1 MSQLLLQS
9 VRLIDPV
16 NGVDLEECDLLIEDG
31 VLQQV
36 GAEIAPP
43 KGATALR
50 RQGSVVAPSFV
61 DLHCHLREPG
71 QPWKE
76 RIARAT
82 AAAAA
87 GGFGAISAMANLNPP
102 VDSLESL
109 RRSQRDNKAWARV
122 PILQFAACTKNLA
135 GLELTNLEALARA
148 GAAGFSDDGRHGL
161 SQELLSEAL
170 RRAGT
175 LKLIVAIHPE
185 DEALLVLANRG
196 NRDPGQWRIRP
207 PGAELSAIEQALSA
221 LRQVPG
227 ARLHLQHV
235 STAASVELVRRAKA
249 EGLPVT
255 AEVTPHHLMLTGAS
269 GDAGPADPGRC
280 NPPLRTE
287 ADRMALWEA
296 LLEGTIDAIASDHA
310 PHEAAPPSER
320 LPGFSGIQLVL
331 SAVLGQGGAL
341 SHLARVVETLTAGP
355 RRVLGEP
362 GATAPGDGIRS
373 GESASLTWFDPN
385 QSWTPSPQSW
395 LSLGTNTP
403 FWGEPLK
410 GTVLATFARGRMVH
424 LNRELVP
431 ELDEA

>member
-1 MSQLLLQS
+1 MTQILFQK

-16 NGVDLEECDLLIEDG
+16 NRIDLEDADLLLEDG
-31 VLQQV
+31 VIQQV
-36 GAEIAPP
+36 GAEIKLP
-43 KGATALR
+43 KGATLLHRA
-50 RQGSVVAPSFV
+50 GSVVAPSFL

-76 RIARAT
+76 RISRAT

-87 GGFGAISAMANLNPP
+87 GGFGAVCGMANLSPP
-102 VDSLESL
+102 VDRLENL
-109 RRSQRDNKAWARV
+109 RRSQRDNKTWSRV
-122 PILQFAACTKNLA
+122 PILQFAACTKE
-135 GLELTNLEALARA
+135 LEGADLTNLEALARA
-148 GAAGFSDDGRHGL
+148 GAVGFSDDGRHGM
-161 SQELLSEAL
+161 SEELLAEAL
-170 RRAGT
+170 RRAGA
-175 LKLIVAIHPE
+175 LGLVVAIHPE
-185 DEALLVLANRG
+185 DEELLVLANRG
-196 NRDPGQWRIRP
+196 DRDPGQWRIRP
-207 PGAELSAIEQALSA
+207 PGAEHSAIDKALSA
-221 LRQVPG
+221 LRKAPQ

-235 STAASVELVRRAKA
+235 STAGGVELVRQAKQ

-296 LLEGTIDAIASDHA
+296 LLDGTIDAIASDHA

-341 SHLARVVETLTAGP
+341 SHLGRVVETLTAGP

-362 GATAPGDGIRS
+362 GASAPGDGIRS
-373 GESASLTWFDPN
+373 GEPASLAWFDPN

-410 GTVLATFARGRMVH
+410 GTVLATFAGGRMVH

-431 ELDEA
+431 ELGGD

>member
-1 MSQLLLQS
+1 MTQILLQA
-9 VRLIDPV
+9 VRLIDPA
-16 NGVDLEECDLLIEDG
+16 NRVDLEEADLLLEDG
-31 VLQQV
+31 VLQEV
-36 GAEIAPP
+36 GAGLTLPR
-43 KGATALR
+43 GATRLS
-50 RQGSVVAPSFV
+50 RQGSIVAPSFV

-87 GGFGAISAMANLNPP
+87 GGFGAICAMANLDPP
-102 VDSLESL
+102 VDSLETL
-109 RRSQRDNKAWARV
+109 RRCQRDNKTWARV
-122 PILQFAACTKNLA
+122 PILQFAACTKELA
-135 GLELTNLEALARA
+135 GQELTNLEALARA

-161 SQELLSEAL
+161 SEGTLTEAL
-170 RRAGT
+170 RRTGALG
-175 LKLIVAIHPE
+175 LVLAIHPE
-185 DEALLVLANRG
+185 DEELLILANQG
-196 NRDPGQWRIRP
+196 SRDPNRWRIRP
-207 PGAELSAIEQALSA
+207 PGAELSAIEHAVSA
-221 LRQVPG
+221 LRAAPG

-235 STAASVELVRRAKA
+235 STAASVELVRRAKT

-296 LLEGTIDAIASDHA
+296 LLDGTIDAIASDHA

-341 SHLARVVETLTAGP
+341 SHLGRVVETLTAGP
-355 RRVLGEP
+355 RLVLGEP
-362 GATAPGDGIRS
+362 ATSAPGDGIRA
-373 GESASLTWFDPN
+373 GEPASLTWFDPN
-385 QSWTPSPQSW
+385 QRWTPSPQSW

-410 GTVLATFARGRMVH
+410 GTVLATLARGRTVH

-431 ELDEA
+431 ELDDD

>member
-1 MSQLLLQS
+1 MTQLLLQG
-9 VRLIDPV
+9 VRLIDPLH
-16 NGVDLEECDLLIEDG
+16 GVDLEGCDLLLEEG
-31 VLQQV
+31 VLGRV
-36 GAEIAPP
+36 GVDLKLP

-50 RQGSVVAPSFV
+50 REGSVVAPSFL

-87 GGFGAISAMANLNPP
+87 GGFGAVCAMANLTPA
-102 VDSLESL
+102 VDSLETL
-109 RRSQRDNKAWARV
+109 RKSQRDNKSWGRL
-122 PILQFAACTKNLA
+122 PILQFAACSVGLA
-135 GLELTNLEALARA
+135 GAKLTNLEALARA
-148 GAAGFSDDGRHGL
+148 GAAGFSDDGRHAL
-161 SQELLSEAL
+161 SDAALGELLHRAAAL
-170 RRAGT
+170 G
-175 LKLIVAIHPE
+175 LVVAIHPE
-185 DEALLVLANRG
+185 DESLLVLANRG
-196 NRDPGQWRIRP
+196 SRDPSRWTVRP
-207 PGAELSAIEQALSA
+207 PDAELSAIEKAIST
-221 LRQVPG
+221 LRSSPG

-235 STAASVELVRRAKA
+235 STAGGAAMVRRAKA
-249 EGLPVT
+249 EGLALT

-320 LPGFSGIQLVL
+320 QPGFSGIQLVL
-331 SAVLGQGGAL
+331 SAVLGQGGAF
-341 SHLARVVETLTAGP
+341 SHLSRVVETLTAGP
-355 RRVLGEP
+355 RRVLGDP
-362 GATAPGDGIRS
+362 GADVPGDGIRA
-373 GESASLTWFDPN
+373 GEPASLTWFDPN

-410 GTVLATFARGRMVH
+410 GTVLATFAKGRLVH
-424 LNRELVP
+424 LNQELVP
-431 ELDEA
+431 ELASE

>member
-1 MSQLLLQS
+1 MSQILLQA

-16 NGVDLEECDLLIEDG
+16 NGVDLEGCDLLIEDG

-36 GAEIAPP
+36 GAEMSPP
-43 KGATALR
+43 KGATVLR
-50 RQGSVVAPSFV
+50 RRGSVVAPSFV

-82 AAAAA
+82 AAASA
-87 GGFGAISAMANLNPP
+87 GGFGAICAMANLNPP

-122 PILQFAACTKNLA
+122 PILQFAACTKDLA

-161 SQELLSEAL
+161 SQELLAEAL
-170 RRAGT
+170 RRAGA
-175 LKLIVAIHPE
+175 LGLIVAIHPE

-207 PGAELSAIEQALSA
+207 PGAELSAIEHALSA
-221 LRQVPG
+221 LRQAPG

-341 SHLARVVETLTAGP
+341 SHLGRVVETLTAGP
-355 RRVLGEP
+355 RRVLGDP
-362 GATAPGDGIRS
+362 GSAVPGDGIRS

-431 ELDEA
+431 ELGDV

>member
-1 MSQLLLQS
+1 LTPILLQA
-9 VRLIDPV
+9 VRLIDPA
-16 NGVDLEECDLLIEDG
+16 NGVDLEQCDLLLEDG

-36 GAEIAPP
+36 GAEMPVP
-43 KGATALR
+43 KGATILR
-50 RQGSVVAPSFV
+50 REGSVVAPSFV

-87 GGFGAISAMANLNPP
+87 GGFGTVCGMANLTPP

-109 RRSQRDNKAWARV
+109 RLIQRHNKTWSRV
-122 PILQFAACTKNLA
+122 PILQFAACTKKLA
-135 GLELTNLEALARA
+135 GAELTNLEALARA
-148 GAAGFSDDGRHGL
+148 GAAGFSDDGRHGM
-161 SQELLSEAL
+161 SEELLAEAL
-170 RRAGT
+170 GRAGA
-175 LKLIVAIHPE
+175 LGLVVAIHPE
-185 DEALLVLANRG
+185 DEVLLVLANRG
-196 NRDPGQWRIRP
+196 ILDPGQWRIRP
-207 PGAELSAIEQALSA
+207 PDAELSAIEQALA
-221 LRQVPG
+221 AIRKVPS

-235 STAASVELVRRAKA
+235 STAGGVNLVRQAKKD
-249 EGLPVT
+249 GLPVT
-255 AEVTPHHLMLTGAS
+255 AEVTPHHLMLTGAT

-310 PHEAAPPSER
+310 PHEAAPLPER
-320 LPGFSGIQLVL
+320 MPGFSGIQLVL

-341 SHLARVVETLTAGP
+341 SHLSRVVETLTAGP

-362 GATAPGDGIRS
+362 GASVPGDGIRS
-373 GESASLTWFDPN
+373 GEPASLTWFDPN

-410 GTVLATFARGRMVH
+410 GTVLATFAGGRMVH

-431 ELDEA
+431 ELVDD

>member
-170 RRAGT
+170 RRAGA